1 MTVAA
6 SRRGAAGGVRL
17 PGDSVMKKQARKI
30 VLTRETLRDLTAGE
44 TEAADGGSILPRTNF
59 DSCRCPTL
67 SCQHPGFC

>member
-1 MTVAA
+1 
-6 SRRGAAGGVRL
+6 
-17 PGDSVMKKQARKI
+17 MKKQVQKI
-30 VLTRETLRDLTAGE
+30 VLTRETLRTLSATE